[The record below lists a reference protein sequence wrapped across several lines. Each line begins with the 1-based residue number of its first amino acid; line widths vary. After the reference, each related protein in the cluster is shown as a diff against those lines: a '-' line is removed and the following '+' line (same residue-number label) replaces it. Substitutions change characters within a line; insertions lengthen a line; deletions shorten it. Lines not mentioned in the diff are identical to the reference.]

1 MSRVTNPDDFNGVYG
16 SKMLSATELGDR
28 KLCVK
33 IKSVSKEQLQSRNPG
48 EPARIRIVLDLVG
61 TEKRLVL
68 NATNFNML
76 RDALG
81 RDPVNWIGAEI
92 GISAE
97 TTTFAGRPVKG
108 LRVKVLTSTSDS
120 IPF

>member
-1 MSRVTNPDDFNGVYG
+1 MPLITNENDLDGIYG
-16 SKMLSATELGDR
+16 SPMLSATELGDG
-28 KLCVK
+28 KLRAT
-33 IKSVSKEQLQSRNPG
+33 IKALSREKLQGRNAG
-48 EPARIRIVLDLVG
+48 EPPRDRIVLDFVG

-68 NATNFNML
+68 NATNFKTL

-81 RDPVNWIGAEI
+81 RDPKAWIGAEI

-97 TTTFAGRPVKG
+97 TTTFSGRPVKG
-108 LRVKVLTSTSDS
+108 LRLRVLTSDS

>member
-1 MSRVTNPDDFNGVYG
+1 MSRVTNADDFDNVYG
-16 SKMLSATELGDR
+16 SKMLSAAELGDG
-28 KLCVK
+28 KLRVK
-33 IKSVSKEQLQSRNPG
+33 IKFLSREPLQGRNPG
-48 EPARIRIVLDLVG
+48 EQPRDRIVVDLVG

-68 NATNFNML
+68 NATNFKTL

-81 RDPVNWIGAEI
+81 RDPKNWIGAEI

-97 TTTFAGRPVKG
+97 TTTFTGRPVKG
-108 LRVKVLTSTSDS
+108 LRVKVLTSDS